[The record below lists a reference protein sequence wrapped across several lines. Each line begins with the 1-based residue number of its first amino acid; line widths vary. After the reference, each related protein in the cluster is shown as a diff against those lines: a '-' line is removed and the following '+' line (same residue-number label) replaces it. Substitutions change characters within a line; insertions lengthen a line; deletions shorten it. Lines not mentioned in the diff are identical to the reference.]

1 MKTNNE
7 YKMKGALMGA
17 SVLLAPLSVLAHES
31 HEHSG
36 KGSNALVTALT
47 DDSAFFR
54 IDPSLTL
61 RLTHGST
68 TFSEGFEVGGH
79 DPSDD
84 GFNFQG
90 FEVSASIYAGDHI
103 AGFVNTNI
111 FKLDGEEFESEFE
124 EGFLKLQN
132 LPGNFELRGGRM
144 LVRFGDQNAKHQHA
158 FDFVNSNIG
167 NLRFLGEE
175 GLAIEGGEISW
186 LLPTAVDDIL
196 SVSLGSAVP
205 HEEEEGEES
214 EADEFGES
222 ALPIDDIVTARYQ
235 ARFGLNDFHRFQV
248 GGSFVTGENGFGR
261 TTKIYGADVTY
272 TWRQNGL
279 ESGGQQLRWRN
290 EWIMRDV
297 EDGEGG
303 FSGNS
308 FNTNLLWEFA
318 ESWEA
323 GLRYD
328 YVEGLAQAELA
339 ERFRISTSLAK
350 RFDLGDDFVGLVR
363 LQYDHDD
370 LRGDGTEDSVWLQFG
385 FDWGGSEVR

>member
-1 MKTNNE
+1 MKMTNTN
-7 YKMKGALMGA
+7 KIKTGLLGA
-17 SVLLAPLSVLAHES
+17 SAMLAPLTTMAHED
-31 HEHSG
+31 HGEAA
-36 KGSNALVTALT
+36 KGSNSLVKALT

-90 FEVSASIYAGDHI
+90 FEVSASIHAGDHI

-124 EGFLKLQN
+124 EGFIKFHN
-132 LPGNFELRGGRM
+132 LPGNLEFRAGRM
-144 LVRFGDQNAKHQHA
+144 LTRFGDQNAKHQHA

-196 SVSLGSAVP
+196 SVSFGSAVP

-235 ARFGLNDFHRFQV
+235 ARFGLNDFHRFQA
-248 GGSFVTGENGFGR
+248 GASFVTGENGFGR

-279 ESGGQQLRWRN
+279 ESGGQQLRWRT

-303 FSGNS
+303 FKGNS

-328 YVEGLAQAELA
+328 YVEGLEQADLA
-339 ERFRISTSLAK
+339 ERYRISTSLTK
-350 RFDLGDDFVGLVR
+350 RFDLGDSFVGLVR

-370 LRGDGTEDSVWLQFG
+370 LRSEGTEDSVWLQFG
-385 FDWGGSEVR
+385 FDWGGPEVR